1 MSAFGS
7 RWNAA
12 SENWGS
18 PEFIKYGSFLFL
30 ADFHLPSLPS
40 CLMHLLGIGK
50 RHLLGKEKKMWR
62 QKMTITVAALQ
73 LLLALGSA
81 HEHQFFKNTPRANLE
96 AEHVHRRQSTPP
108 GYSPDFGLCG
118 TGTTCQ
124 DACGP
129 NWESCQA
136 STTLSLFCYNKVD
149 LKQTCCENGSGRE
162 LHQFIL
168 CQSPG
173 LTSIK

>member
-1 MSAFGS
+1 M
-7 RWNAA
+7 
-12 SENWGS
+12 
-18 PEFIKYGSFLFL
+18 
-30 ADFHLPSLPS
+30 HL
-40 CLMHLLGIGK
+40 MQLLGIGK
-50 RHLLGKEKKMWR
+50 RKMWR
-62 QKMTITVAALQ
+62 QKMTITASVAALQ

-81 HEHQFFKNTPRANLE
+81 HEHQFFKNTPRASVE
-96 AEHVHRRQSTPP
+96 ADHVHRRQSAPP

-149 LKQTCCENGSGRE
+149 LKQTCCENGSGRALYRFLKGRLPE
-162 LHQFIL
+162 L
-168 CQSPG
+168 
-173 LTSIK
+173 T